1 MSKKLKNESALSGH
15 MFGSYDDNG
24 DDDDEDDIVVTPRPV
39 LKPESVI
46 SKKNLNDSSSGKV
59 LKNSMER
66 DSFLNAFLDRDVNV
80 KHGN

>member
-1 MSKKLKNESALSGH
+1 MSKKLKNNITPSAH
-15 MFGSYDDNG
+15 MFGSYDDD
-24 DDDDEDDIVVTPRPV
+24 DDDDEDDVVVTPKPS
-39 LKPESVI
+39 LKSENAI
-46 SKKNLNDSSSGKV
+46 SKNNLNESESRKI